1 MRTTSYIPSPITI
14 DLMVNWSHACTT
26 QLNRPMWQLQQA
38 NYGGGLFAVSA
49 FVTLMRLLVL

>member
-1 MRTTSYIPSPITI
+1 
-14 DLMVNWSHACTT
+14 MVNWSNACTT
-26 QLNRPMWQLQQA
+26 QLDRPMWQLQQA